1 MSNLCIAQIYNRCL
15 GSMQHN
21 SSHMESPTSGAPP
34 KSREAPQFFVALSLF
49 GIAARVAEGQS
60 KHVSTRQHREKL
72 VSETC
77 P

>member
-1 MSNLCIAQIYNRCL
+1 MVTVKIRNRQDKVMGYQHETCTVDLTSCL
-15 GSMQHN
+15 E
-21 SSHMESPTSGAPP
+21 ESACTKCP
-34 KSREAPQFFVALSLF
+34 L